1 MARRPERRDDRPVT
15 DRQVLASL
23 PRATEA
29 EAMAE
34 RLRGEGF
41 TPEVIRG
48 EALGPW
54 VQVRVPPDELEAA
67 EAFLREQVVASAP
80 NADLA
85 CPSCGV
91 VGPAAAPGP
100 VARVLSVF
108 GLRTTRCPACGT
120 RR

>member
-1 MARRPERRDDRPVT
+1 M
-15 DRQVLASL
+15 LASL
-23 PRATEA
+23 ADASEA
-29 EAMAE
+29 DALAE

-41 TPEVIRG
+41 TPDVVRDD
-48 EALGPW
+48 AAGPW
-54 VQVRVPPDELEAA
+54 VQVRLPPEELEAA

-100 VARVLSVF
+100 VARVLSMF

>member
-1 MARRPERRDDRPVT
+1 VT

-23 PRATEA
+23 ADASEA
-29 EAMAE
+29 DALAE

-41 TPEVIRG
+41 TPDVVRDD
-48 EALGPW
+48 AAGPW
-54 VQVRVPPDELEAA
+54 VQVRLPPEELEAA

-100 VARVLSVF
+100 VARVLSMF